1 MRKLIIKSF
10 LIVIFSGSSAISDG
24 LNFPMTPGTSY
35 STIGNTA
42 FGSDGSSYTSIG
54 NTTFGSDGSSSTT
67 IGNTTF
73 GSNGTSCTSIG
84 NSTFCN

>member
-10 LIVIFSGSSAISDG
+10 LITIFSGLSAIGDG

-42 FGSDGSSYTSIG
+42 FGSDGTSC
-54 NTTFGSDGSSSTT
+54 TT
-67 IGNTTF
+67 IGNTV
-73 GSNGTSCTSIG
+73 
-84 NSTFCN
+84 FCN